1 MRRAHAEETGVN
13 VVLKTLQILKQ
24 VAASLA
30 QQFGPNCEIVIHDLR
45 SKDLNQSIVHIENG
59 HVSNRKVGDGPS
71 EVVLKAMKTDGE
83 VPEDRSGYLT
93 TTTDGKVLKSSTIYI
108 KDEEGRPEYIFA
120 INFDISTLLA
130 AQNALENLTSAPKT
144 ERPPEISHNVSEL
157 LDQLLEQS
165 VALVGKPVALM
176 NKDDKV
182 AAIKF
187 LNDAGA
193 FLITHSGD
201 RVANY
206 FGISKFTLYSYIG
219 SSK

>member
-1 MRRAHAEETGVN
+1 ME
-13 VVLKTLQILKQ
+13 TLQILKQ
-24 VAASLA
+24 IASGLA
-30 QQFGPNCEIVIHDLR
+30 QQFGSNCEVVIHDLR
-45 SKDLNQSIVHIENG
+45 AKDLNQSIVHIENG

-71 EVVLKAMKTDGE
+71 EVVLKAMKADGE
-83 VPEDRSGYLT
+83 PARDRAGYLT
-93 TTTDGKVLKSSTIYI
+93 TTTDGKVLKSSTFYI
-108 KDEEGRPEYIFA
+108 RDEAGGLNYIFA
-120 INFDISTLLA
+120 INCDISTLLA

-144 ERPPEISHNVSEL
+144 ERPTEISHNVSEL

-165 VALVGKPVALM
+165 VARAGKPVALM

-219 SSK
+219 SGK